1 MQEMDEEEELERE
14 RERKSGKFRDHEIR
28 TVRVKDWFFAEQ
40 EMAGRKSWRSKG
52 ERVRE
57 RCGLDTQGVRVWT
70 VGSLVYFE
78 MCGGRKL
85 KDRLKATVN
94 SRLETWETIVGLS
107 DGTSKR
113 T

>member
-14 RERKSGKFRDHEIR
+14 RERKSGKFRDHDIG

-57 RCGLDTQGVRVWT
+57 VWFGHARCAGLDRWIYGLLRNVRW
-70 VGSLVYFE
+70 E
-78 MCGGRKL
+78 KIERPL
-85 KDRLKATVN
+85 KGNGQQQA
-94 SRLETWETIVGLS
+94 
-107 DGTSKR
+107 
-113 T
+113 